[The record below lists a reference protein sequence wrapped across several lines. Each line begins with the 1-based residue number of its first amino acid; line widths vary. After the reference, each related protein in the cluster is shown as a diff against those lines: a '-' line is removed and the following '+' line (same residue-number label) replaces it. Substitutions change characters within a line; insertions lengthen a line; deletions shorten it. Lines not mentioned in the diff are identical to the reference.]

1 MVFEKFSKT
10 NMIVTRVCTTLPSEE
25 RIDKIL
31 TSSVEDWN
39 REFRSRRNEGASW
52 NEMQRRGRYL
62 YRERSVER
70 MEFAGSIALY
80 IGRRAH
86 NLRFVA
92 APLLESS
99 PGRKTKE
106 REREGKREG
115 SVNGEGH
122 DDEAER

>member
-1 MVFEKFSKT
+1 MRCK
-10 NMIVTRVCTTLPSEE
+10 
-25 RIDKIL
+25 
-31 TSSVEDWN
+31 
-39 REFRSRRNEGASW
+39 
-52 NEMQRRGRYL
+52 GRYL

>member
-10 NMIVTRVCTTLPSEE
+10 NMIVTRVCTSEE

-31 TSSVEDWN
+31 TSSEEDWN
-39 REFRSRRNEGASW
+39 REFRSRRNEEASW

-62 YRERSVER
+62 YRKRSVER

>member
-10 NMIVTRVCTTLPSEE
+10 NMIVTRVCTSEE

-39 REFRSRRNEGASW
+39 REFRSRRNEEASW

-92 APLLESS
+92 VPLLESS

-106 REREGKREG
+106 KERERREK
-115 SVNGEGH
+115 
-122 DDEAER
+122 DR